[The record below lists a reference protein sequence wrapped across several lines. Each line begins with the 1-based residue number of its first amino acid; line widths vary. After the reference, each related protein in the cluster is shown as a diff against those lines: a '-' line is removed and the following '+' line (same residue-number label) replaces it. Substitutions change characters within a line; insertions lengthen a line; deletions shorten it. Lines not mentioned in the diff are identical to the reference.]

1 MPHAPAGRG
10 TSRFLSLRPSGCFWT
25 QLSGAERFLPPVL
38 GTLVSPS
45 FRSGA
50 AHTGLGSWGW
60 LLCWGVR
67 GRESLLLSTLL
78 LKLLTQ
84 ALKTSTSAFSGTSPY
99 PWPLLRSSWKWVMWL
114 RSVLGG
120 GAGRYTGRSCRDC
133 PGQDPWGHPDSL
145 LPLIWLSRCAAG
157 LQPLT
162 PTERQEEG
170 KCRRLRVWDGL
181 SIIKM
186 SSKEREARSGST

>member
-50 AHTGLGSWGW
+50 AHTGLGSRGW
-60 LLCWGVR
+60 LCWGVR

-99 PWPLLRSSWKWVMWL
+99 PWPLPPILEVGH
-114 RSVLGG
+114 VVEVCLGG
-120 GAGRYTGRSCRDC
+120 RGWLVYWTKLPRLSG
-133 PGQDPWGHPDSL
+133 PGSMGTPREPPSTNL
-145 LPLIWLSRCAAG
+145 ALPLQACS
-157 LQPLT
+157 P
-162 PTERQEEG
+162 
-170 KCRRLRVWDGL
+170 
-181 SIIKM
+181 
-186 SSKEREARSGST
+186 